1 MYMRCACGFDK
12 RFTSKDA
19 KGARSENWSQI
30 EFGFFDPIFQI
41 TSYSTIFCENI
52 YNYFIYFIT
61 FICLVWHRVS
71 LHSTLCISILL
82 RRIEQELF

>member
-52 YNYFIYFIT
+52 YNE
-61 FICLVWHRVS
+61 ICLVWHRVS